1 MDNLEAKLKSLNI
14 PDHDFALQECRQATL
29 NLLEFC
35 RRQQKANSEL
45 TIKMLE
51 MTRDSIQRTMDN
63 ADKSTRTLID
73 KLAAFNLDYETASNI
88 SKLARLIPWPISY
101 DSKSKAITIDIITH
115 EVTDGEEVSCYNYFT
130 VRAEEDCFVLDVSLE
145 FENEA
150 EIRQERG
157 LPSRYPNLGQLAD
170 ALLHLGLYDQVKSY
184 ILQFSVKIDFPVCTD
199 PIPK

>member
-73 KLAAFNLDYETASNI
+73 KLAAFNLDCETASNI
-88 SKLARLIPWPISY
+88 SELARLIPWPISY

-115 EVTDGEEVSCYNYFT
+115 EVTGDETPFVNSYDYFT
-130 VRAEEDCFVLDVSLE
+130 VRADENHFMLDVILE
-145 FENEA
+145 SDNEA
-150 EIRQERG
+150 EISQQCG
-157 LPSRYPNLGQLAD
+157 FPAKYDDLTQLSAS
-170 ALLHLGLYDQVKSY
+170 LHSELYARVRSFV
-184 ILQFSVKIDFPVCTD
+184 LQ
-199 PIPK
+199 